1 MLKSHFTSTVNTRP
15 DGELCRNACGFY
27 GNKIWDGFCSKCYRE
42 VYQQAKQIQEAYDG
56 IVNTSTSDSTP
67 PSSPISSNS
76 NEKRR
81 SNISM
86 RNPIRQMVHRAGSLR
101 STSNSVISALLNE
114 QQTLENEAASK
125 HLDLM
130 TTDDARIDIKSQVKT
145 FATNFQKKCSNKNI
159 HIDTLIQ
166 DYGTF
171 KDTIK
176 KRIQTNSI
184 YRDESEDLIHRVR
197 DYVEKI
203 IFSKNY
209 SLIFNR
215 IATECEE
222 QDLSIQNRIS
232 SLHWVT
238 PTMLDAVLNENTSN
252 VGETLYK
259 AINALIEL
267 DSKTTPQGKILSIM
281 ECKLFIEEALRTC
294 SGITINADCFLPA
307 LIYVVLKAKP
317 PRLHSNIEFLSQFSQ
332 PSGEQLY
339 YLANLDSAVR
349 FIELLQAEHLGLSA
363 NDFSLYMRGEPIL
376 PSRFVP
382 LFDYPLENNSSIEQL
397 RKITIDFSEIE
408 HRSGKV
414 DENIQD
420 FKKRLTQL
428 VTDTN
433 ELLNGSYKR
442 YSYFEQIPQLAN
454 IDTID
459 QSITEKN
466 QHLSEQQQEETKTD
480 PSDI

>member
-145 FATNFQKKCSNKNI
+145 FANNFQKKCSNKNI

-209 SLIFNR
+209 SLIYNR

-408 HRSGKV
+408 HHCGKV

-466 QHLSEQQQEETKTD
+466 QHLSEQQQEETTTD